1 MERMITKE
9 SADFSAA
16 GANELLICED
26 NFAYFSPCEQLKT
39 LISNFTVTF
48 PEKGVVSEDYKIVPH
63 GSATLVFTY
72 DGSTD
77 WSNLRGLLFG
87 PSSRPYAVGKSANE
101 CSVIFIIEFQPA
113 GLFVFTGTR
122 QNELTDKII
131 PFEMIDPLLDSAVK
145 EIFREAVTAEE
156 LLGGIEN
163 LLLLSRR
170 NRYPEEFS
178 LAVRLIIEHCG
189 NISPKEIAEKT
200 FYSERHLNRLF
211 NQYLGLNIKHFSR
224 IVRINRTIHL
234 LHHAKYSISYIS
246 EESGFYDISHY
257 IRDFKAVCG
266 ITPQEYRANM
276 SDFYSEIAKF

>member
-1 MERMITKE
+1 MITKD
-9 SADFSAA
+9 SADFTAVDE
-16 GANELLICED
+16 NEILICED
-26 NFAYFSPCEQLKT
+26 NFAYFSPSEPLKA

-48 PEKGVVSEDYKIVPH
+48 PEKGVVSEDYTVVPH

-72 DGSTD
+72 EESDGG
-77 WSNLRGLLFG
+77 NHLRGRLFG

-113 GLFVFTGTR
+113 GLFVFTGMG
-122 QNELTDKII
+122 QNELTDRII
-131 PFEMIDPLLDSAVK
+131 PFETIDPSLDSSVK
-145 EIFREAVTAEE
+145 EIFRDAVTARE
-156 LLGGIEN
+156 LLGSTER
-163 LLLLSRR
+163 LLLSVRCC
-170 NRYPEEFS
+170 RYPDEFS

-189 NISPKEIAEKT
+189 SITPREIAEKT

-211 NQYLGLNIKHFSR
+211 NQFLGLNIKHFSR

-234 LHHAKYSISYIS
+234 LHNAKNSISFIS

-266 ITPQEYRANM
+266 ITPQEYRSNM